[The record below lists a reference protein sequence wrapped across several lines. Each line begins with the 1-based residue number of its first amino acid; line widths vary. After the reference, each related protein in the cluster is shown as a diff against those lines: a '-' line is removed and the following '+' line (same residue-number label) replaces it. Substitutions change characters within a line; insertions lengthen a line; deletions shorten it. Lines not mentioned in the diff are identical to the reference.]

1 MTNLVLNKTEKVRLN
16 ISNFERFLKA
26 YDLTVVRRSDK
37 HDVIELTVNA
47 RFHEQAK
54 WVTGL
59 AFDFFESALT
69 SVTTN
74 YEEVAIKRAA

>member
-1 MTNLVLNKTEKVRLN
+1 MTNLVLNKTEKVKINL
-16 ISNFERFLKA
+16 INFERFLKA
-26 YDLTVVRRSDK
+26 YDLTIVRRNDK
-37 HDVIELTVNA
+37 ADVIELTINA

-69 SVTTN
+69 SITTDFQ
-74 YEEVAIKRAA
+74 EASIKRAA